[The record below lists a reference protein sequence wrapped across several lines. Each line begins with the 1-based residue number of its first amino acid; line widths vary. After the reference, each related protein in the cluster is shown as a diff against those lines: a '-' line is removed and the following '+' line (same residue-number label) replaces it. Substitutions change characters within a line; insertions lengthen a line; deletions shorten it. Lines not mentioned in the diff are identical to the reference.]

1 MPVFI
6 NNNNNNNNPFNDKL
20 MYLHRKTNLRIIK

>member
-6 NNNNNNNNPFNDKL
+6 NNNNNNNPFNDKL